1 MITCASARTKVLDED
16 WNVVSVDKSRGSHF
30 EHTYAILP
38 DGKPFVL
45 TAFDGGKNELGRLG
59 IEVSDLL

>member
-1 MITCASARTKVLDED
+1 MLKRSSMILPCAR
-16 WNVVSVDKSRGSHF
+16 SHF

-45 TAFDGGKNELGRLG
+45 TAFDGGKADLARLG
-59 IEVSDLL
+59 VAISDLL

>member
-1 MITCASARTKVLDED
+1 LGDD
-16 WNVVSVDKSRGSHF
+16 WTVVSADKSRGSHF

-45 TAFDGGKNELGRLG
+45 TAFDGGKEALGRLG
-59 IEVSDLL
+59 IEISELL